1 MQHEI
6 TFSWLICAIMVRMER
21 RQMLSG
27 VASPA
32 TSPQRAACSVSRD
45 LAAKC
50 AFGQNNEFAVLVEI
64 QHVRILG

>member
-1 MQHEI
+1 MQREI
-6 TFSWLICAIMVRMER
+6 TFSWLMCAVMLRME

-32 TSPQRAACSVSRD
+32 TSPQRAACSASRD

-50 AFGQNNEFAVLVEI
+50 AFSQNNEFAVLVEI